1 MSSTLKIAMGSI
13 LVGLMVLGLKTL
25 AWYLTGSVALLSD
38 ALESIVNVA
47 TALAALVA
55 IKVAQRPADQG
66 HPYGH
71 HKAEFLSAVLEGV
84 LIIVAAILI
93 LSEA

>member
-55 IKVAQRPADQG
+55 NQTEWHVRKRFRYFPLVPNAHATSP
-66 HPYGH
+66 P
-71 HKAEFLSAVLEGV
+71 
-84 LIIVAAILI
+84 
-93 LSEA
+93 